1 MLWLSRHEPQEEQVE
16 ELERV
21 FGEIEIVQ
29 VSKTVSGAIDVLSLM
44 QEHSA
49 DELVAVLPIG
59 LMAELTER
67 GVHPIRAVMSRE
79 VNDKGEAIFKHD
91 HFERLMRVSFL
102 SHPLEQERKF
112 VEDKKK

>member
-1 MLWLSRHEPQEEQVE
+1 MSRHEPQEEQVR
-16 ELERV
+16 ELEGV
-21 FGEIEIVQ
+21 FGGVEIVQ
-29 VSKTVSGAIDVLSLM
+29 VSKTVSGAVEVLSLM
-44 QEHSA
+44 QEHRA

-79 VNDKGEAIFKHD
+79 VNDEGEAIFKHN

-112 VEDKKK
+112 VEGERI